1 MLPRA
6 GWEGLRYRYDG
17 RRTAVLL
24 VADVLAPGR
33 SVAFFVDLHH
43 SYVGH
48 KAVRGSAVPVA
59 LTGLKEHAIARAD
72 HLDLSAAALAQADAL
87 GDKDG
92 LSERVGVP
100 RGPRARGK
108 VDAARLQARGA
119 RRRRD
124 RIDVNPR

>member
-1 MLPRA
+1 M
-6 GWEGLRYRYDG
+6 DDV
-17 RRTAVLL
+17 VL
-24 VADVLAPGR
+24 VVC
-33 SVAFFVDLHH
+33 FVDGEVDHE
-43 SYVGH
+43 SVGC
-48 KAVRGSAVPVA
+48 GAVPVFLVGFEQDA
-59 LTGLKEHAIARAD
+59 VAGADDLDRA
-72 HLDLSAAALAQADAL
+72 AAALAQADAL